1 MGKSV
6 DDDAASSPAVRT
18 HTGIKRTCENT
29 ARGAETPFFWA
40 QVLLPVREL
49 LAGSGCWLLQHF
61 QLLGHER
68 SRLLQAG

>member
-1 MGKSV
+1 M
-6 DDDAASSPAVRT
+6 DDDAASSPAVGT
-18 HTGIKRTCENT
+18 DTGIKRTRENT
-29 ARGAETPFFWA
+29 ARGAETPFFFLS